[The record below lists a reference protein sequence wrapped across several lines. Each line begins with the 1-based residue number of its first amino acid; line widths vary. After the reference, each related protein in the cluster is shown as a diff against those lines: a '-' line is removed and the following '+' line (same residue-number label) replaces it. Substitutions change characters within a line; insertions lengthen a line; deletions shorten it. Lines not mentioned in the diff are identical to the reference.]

1 MDLDFVY
8 QKVQVLSP
16 KAAKIALRM
25 LDKDPHIPTEWVIAL
40 RPALSQRSSGS
51 EDFRGT
57 DWMTMAAIER
67 PGIRRFT
74 ERFESREQRHA
85 RLWVMSLR
93 KAARAAANL
102 SVFPSDADS
111 DISPGQAPG

>member
-40 RPALSQRSSGS
+40 RPALAQRSSGS
-51 EDFRGT
+51 DDFRGT

-67 PGIRRFT
+67 PVIRRFT
-74 ERFESREQRHA
+74 DRFESREQRHA

-93 KAARAAANL
+93 KGAQAAAGQ
-102 SVFPSDADS
+102 SMFPGDAALDS
-111 DISPGQAPG
+111 

>member
-1 MDLDFVY
+1 MDLDFHY
-8 QKVQVLSP
+8 QKVQALSP

-25 LDKDPHIPTEWVIAL
+25 LDGDPHIPTEWVMAL
-40 RPALSQRSSGS
+40 RPALAQRSTGAASFAS
-51 EDFRGT
+51 T

-85 RLWVMSLR
+85 RLWVTSLR
-93 KAARAAANL
+93 KASRQVQSIFPDDAEAA
-102 SVFPSDADS
+102 
-111 DISPGQAPG
+111 